1 MNLFWK
7 QLFGKLQST
16 EKYEAEKRQLFADF
30 NRYAAVRESDILKEY
45 QDLEKKMQTPEFA
58 HNKQVY
64 TTKKY
69 KQTEYY
75 HDLQR
80 YAKMEKYVAKVD
92 TKTAEMEKR
101 AAEVEKK
108 IAEMQRVAAEKGKQ
122 VQKLPKVPAVVRLS
136 DHERK
141 EFETLK
147 AKVNSAEFQQ
157 MNKFWANPNRWVET
171 EDGKMETRFNEL
183 KKNPDI
189 VFFNGCDYQK
199 RFAFIDYFEQILN
212 EHFEYQKFTD
222 SKWKPGFHY
231 KSEQMKAVHSFMN
244 ELQANNGGQNVLMN
258 GHLNIITKPEKT
270 QAAYWHPNRG
280 FLMKEYEF
288 TSDVINGNDVINTNK
303 GLFRAKIRF
312 NGSEEVNHALWL
324 VGSQKT
330 PHINI
335 VKYDKGKLEMGIYY
349 GSGQNI
355 QYAHQ
360 TIKGIKPG
368 EWWYYELAWNQNELI
383 WYINNLEVFRTSV
396 CVPNENLYPVF
407 NSFIPNNRKGGE
419 ATFEVEF
426 FHVFKMK

>member
-7 QLFGKLQST
+7 KLFGKLQST
-16 EKYEAEKRQLFADF
+16 EKYEADKRQMFADF

-45 QDLEKKMQTPEFA
+45 QELEKKMQTPEFA
-58 HNKQVY
+58 RNKQEF

-69 KQTEYY
+69 NSTEYY
-75 HDLQR
+75 RDMQQYQKL
-80 YAKMEKYVAKVD
+80 
-92 TKTAEMEKR
+92 EKR
-101 AAEVEKK
+101 AAK
-108 IAEMQRVAAEKGKQ
+108 
-122 VQKLPKVPAVVRLS
+122 LS
-136 DHERK
+136 DHEKK
-141 EFETLK
+141 EFEALK
-147 AKVNSAEFQQ
+147 EKVNSKEFQE
-157 MNKFWANPNRWVET
+157 MNRFWANPKRWAET
-171 EDGKMETRFNEL
+171 EGGKMEARFNEL

-189 VFFNGCDYQK
+189 VFFFGCNYEK
-199 RFAFIDYFEQILN
+199 RFAFIDNYEQILN
-212 EHFEYQKFTD
+212 EHFEYQKFSD

-244 ELQANNGGQNVLMN
+244 EQQANNGGKNVLMN
-258 GHLNIITKPEKT
+258 GHLNIITKPEKKE
-270 QAAYWHPNRG
+270 ASYWHPGRG
-280 FLMKEYEF
+280 FLMKEFDY

-303 GLFRAKIRF
+303 GLFRAKVRF
-312 NGSEEVNHALWL
+312 NGSTEVNHALWL
-324 VGSQKT
+324 VGAQKT

-335 VKYDKGKLEMGIYY
+335 VKYDRGKLEMGIYY

-355 QYAHQ
+355 QYAHE

-368 EWWYYELAWNQNELI
+368 EWWYYELAWNNNELI

-407 NSFIPNNRKGGE
+407 NSFIPSDRKGGE

>member
-7 QLFGKLQST
+7 KFFGKLQST
-16 EKYEAEKRQLFADF
+16 ERYEADKRQMFADF
-30 NRYAAVRESDILKEY
+30 NRYATVRESDIMKEY
-45 QDLEKKMQTPEFA
+45 QELEKRMQTPEFA
-58 HNKQVY
+58 HNKQNF

-69 KQTEYY
+69 KETEYY
-75 HDLQR
+75 RDMQQ
-80 YAKMEKYVAKVD
+80 YKKYEKRVAK
-92 TKTAEMEKR
+92 
-101 AAEVEKK
+101 
-108 IAEMQRVAAEKGKQ
+108 
-122 VQKLPKVPAVVRLS
+122 LS
-136 DHERK
+136 DHEK
-141 EFETLK
+141 IEFEALK
-147 AKVNSAEFQQ
+147 TKINSPEFQE
-157 MNKFWANPNRWVET
+157 MNKFWSNPKRWTET
-171 EDGKMETRFNEL
+171 EDGRREIRFNEL

-189 VFFNGCDYQK
+189 VFFFGCDYKK
-199 RFAFIDYFEQILN
+199 RFSFIDDFEQILN

-231 KSEQMKAVHSFMN
+231 VSEQMKAVHSFMN
-244 ELQANNGGQNVLMN
+244 EQQANNGGKNILMN
-258 GHLNIITKPEKT
+258 GHLNIITKAEKT
-270 QAAYWHPNRG
+270 NAAYWHPSRG
-280 FLMKEYEF
+280 FMMKEYDY

-303 GLFRAKIRF
+303 GLFRAKVRF
-312 NGSEEVNHALWL
+312 TGSSEVNHALWL
-324 VGSQKT
+324 VGAHKT

-335 VKYDKGKLEMGIYY
+335 VKYDRGKIEVGVYY

-407 NSFIPNNRKGGE
+407 NSFIPDGRKGGE
-419 ATFEVEF
+419 ANFEVEF